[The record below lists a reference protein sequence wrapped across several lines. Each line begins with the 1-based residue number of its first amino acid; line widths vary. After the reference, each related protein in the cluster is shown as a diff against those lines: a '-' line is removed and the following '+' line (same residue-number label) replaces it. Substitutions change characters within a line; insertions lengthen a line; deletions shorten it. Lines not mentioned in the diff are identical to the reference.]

1 MRIERNQTAGGL
13 PVAQMVKNLQETRV
27 RSLGWEDPL
36 EKRMAI
42 HSSIRDWRIPST
54 EKPGGLQFMGSQRVG
69 HDWVIHTHTHTHTH
83 THRHT
88 HTQVEGFWDL
98 VTIKPIEYVME
109 KKICLWLLS
118 PCTQKNLE
126 GKSEVCERYGVAF
139 AMEWQQ
145 FFSCLPTTFNNGFG
159 IPFLYRTIQSY

>member
-1 MRIERNQTAGGL
+1 
-13 PVAQMVKNLQETRV
+13 MVKNLQETRV
-27 RSLGWEDPL
+27 PSLGWEDPL

-54 EKPGGLQFMGSQRVG
+54 EKPGGLQFMGSQRVRY
-69 HDWVIHTHTHTHTH
+69 DWVIHTHTH

-118 PCTQKNLE
+118 PCTEKNLE
-126 GKSEVCERYGVAF
+126 GTSEVCERYGVAF
-139 AMEWQQ
+139 AMEFDSSFFPVSLQPLTMAFAFQ
-145 FFSCLPTTFNNGFG
+145 FSIGQYNHIKF
-159 IPFLYRTIQSY
+159 

>member
-1 MRIERNQTAGGL
+1 MILESWNNYICMCMSSGQRRQWHPT
-13 PVAQMVKNLQETRV
+13 PVLAWKIPWMEEPCRLQSM
-27 RSLGWEDPL
+27 RSL
-36 EKRMAI
+36 
-42 HSSIRDWRIPST
+42 
-54 EKPGGLQFMGSQRVG
+54 RVG

-83 THRHT
+83 T
-88 HTQVEGFWDL
+88 QLEGFWDL

-139 AMEWQQ
+139 AMEFDSS
-145 FFSCLPTTFNNGFG
+145 FFPVSLQPLTMALAFHFSIGQYKHITF
-159 IPFLYRTIQSY
+159 